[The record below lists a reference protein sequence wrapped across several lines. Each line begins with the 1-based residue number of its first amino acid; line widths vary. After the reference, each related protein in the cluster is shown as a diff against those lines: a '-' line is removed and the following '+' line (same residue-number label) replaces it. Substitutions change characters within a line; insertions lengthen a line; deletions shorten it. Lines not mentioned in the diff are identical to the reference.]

1 MERSGAG
8 GVLRSLTVAVLFLVI
23 LLLVVFSAR
32 AYQYAVDVQDKND
45 ELRAVLSYVVTAV
58 NADRASRVSVEERD
72 GMRVLVIRDVEADT
86 EQRIFFDEGA
96 VREDYGLAG
105 SLIDRKG
112 ASEIG
117 SAKRFEIIMIK
128 EDLIRIDTDLG
139 SSYVHIH

>member
-32 AYQYAVDVQDKND
+32 AYQYAVDVQEKND

-58 NADRASRVSVEERD
+58 NADRASCVSVEERD
-72 GMRVLVIRDVEADT
+72 GLRVLVIRDEAAGT
-86 EQRIFFDEGA
+86 EQRIFFDGGS
-96 VREDYGLAG
+96 VREDYGLTG
-105 SLIDRKG
+105 SGIDRKG
-112 ASEIG
+112 SSEIG
-117 SAKRFEIIMIK
+117 SANRFEIIMVK

>member
-32 AYQYAVDVQDKND
+32 AYQYAVDVQERND
-45 ELRAVLSYVVTAV
+45 EMRAVLSYVVTAV

-72 GMRVLVIRDVEADT
+72 GLRVLVIRDEAAGT
-86 EQRIFFDEGA
+86 EQRIFFDDGS
-96 VREDYGLAG
+96 VREDYGLTG
-105 SLIDRKG
+105 SGIDRKG
-112 ASEIG
+112 SSEIG
-117 SAKRFEIIMIK
+117 KAERFDITLVK
-128 EDLIRIDTDLG
+128 EDLVRIDTDLG

>member
-32 AYQYAVDVQDKND
+32 AYQYAVDMQERND
-45 ELRAVLSYVVTAV
+45 EMRAVLSYVVTAV

-72 GMRVLVIRDVEADT
+72 GLRVLVIRDEAAGT
-86 EQRIFFDEGA
+86 EQRIFFDDGS
-96 VREDYGLAG
+96 VREDYGLTG
-105 SLIDRKG
+105 SGIDRKG
-112 ASEIG
+112 SSEIG
-117 SAKRFEIIMIK
+117 KAERFDITLVK
-128 EDLIRIDTDLG
+128 EDLVRIDTDLG

>member
-32 AYQYAVDVQDKND
+32 AYQYAVDVQERND
-45 ELRAVLSYVVTAV
+45 EMRVVLSYVVTAV

-72 GMRVLVIRDVEADT
+72 GLRVLVIRDEAAGT
-86 EQRIFFDEGA
+86 EQRIFFDDGS
-96 VREDYGLAG
+96 VREDYGLTG
-105 SLIDRKG
+105 SGIDRKG
-112 ASEIG
+112 SSEIG
-117 SAKRFEIIMIK
+117 KAERFDITLVK
-128 EDLIRIDTDLG
+128 EDLVRIDTDLG

>member
-32 AYQYAVDVQDKND
+32 AYQYAVDVQERND
-45 ELRAVLSYVVTAV
+45 EMRAVLSYVVTAV

-72 GMRVLVIRDVEADT
+72 GLRVLVIRDEAAGT
-86 EQRIFFDEGA
+86 EQRIFFDGGS
-96 VREDYGLAG
+96 VREDYGLTG
-105 SLIDRKG
+105 SGIDRKG
-112 ASEIG
+112 SSEIG
-117 SAKRFEIIMIK
+117 KAERFDITLVK
-128 EDLIRIDTDLG
+128 EDLVRIDTDLG